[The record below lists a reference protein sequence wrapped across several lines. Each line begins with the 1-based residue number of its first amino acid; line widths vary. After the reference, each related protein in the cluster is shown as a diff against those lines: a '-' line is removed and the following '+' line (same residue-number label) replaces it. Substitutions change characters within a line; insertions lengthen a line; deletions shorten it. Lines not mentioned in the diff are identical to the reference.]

1 MNNILLSTAYLPPV
15 SYISALL
22 HSDTALIEQ
31 WEHYQKQSY
40 RNRCNI
46 AAANG
51 TMAMSIPVE
60 HNSKEKT
67 LTKDIRISPHGDWQ
81 RQHWKSL
88 VSAYNTTPFFEYYAD
103 DFAPF
108 YHSKYDFLLDFNT
121 ELLHK
126 ILELFDIDKPLNFTS
141 EYVADYE
148 EKAVDLR
155 NEIHPKRTDVFQA
168 KKYYQVFDQK
178 NGFLPNLSCVDLL
191 FNMGNEAILVMRD
204 E

>member
-1 MNNILLSTAYLPPV
+1 MENILLSTAYLPPI
-15 SYISALL
+15 SYLFAINNA
-22 HSDTALIEQ
+22 DVFVIEQ

-51 TMAMSIPVE
+51 VMPMSIPVE
-60 HNSKEKT
+60 HSSKEKT

-81 RQHWKSL
+81 RQHWRSL

-108 YHSKYDFLLDFNT
+108 YHKKYNFLLDFNT
-121 ELLHK
+121 ELLQK
-126 ILELFDIDKPLNFTS
+126 ILALFDIEKQLNFTT
-141 EYVADYE
+141 EYTVDYE

-155 NEIHPKRTDVFQA
+155 NEIHPKRIDNFVA

-178 NGFLPNLSCVDLL
+178 NGFLPNLSSVDLL
-191 FNMGNEAILVMRD
+191 FNMGNEAQIVINKC
-204 E
+204 